1 MIRLRFGRVALAL
14 ILSGF
19 MLGRASA
26 TTITQWSFENNL
38 VQVNS
43 SPTPS
48 SGTGT
53 ASSIGMN
60 VYPTPNVGVTA
71 DDVVLGKSSDTGA
84 NGVADLT
91 NTWRVRAR
99 PAPMEQPTDGRASR
113 QSALRGPF
121 SPQAPSATARS
132 TSASIGTRP
141 RRARPI
147 SNWNTP
153 RTASLGTTCRSLSA
167 DPTPV

>member
-26 TTITQWSFENNL
+26 TSDHAMEFRKTTL

-43 SPTPS
+43 NPTPS

-71 DDVVLGKSSDTGA
+71 DDVVVGQEFPDTGA
-84 NGVADLT
+84 NGVADSY
-91 NTWRVRAR
+91 
-99 PAPMEQPTDGRASR
+99 E
-113 QSALRGPF
+113 
-121 SPQAPSATARS
+121 
-132 TSASIGTRP
+132 
-141 RRARPI
+141 
-147 SNWNTP
+147 
-153 RTASLGTTCRSLSA
+153 
-167 DPTPV
+167 